1 MSYAY
6 KYPRPAVTVDI
17 ILLTNEETPRVLLIK
32 RKNEPFQNKWAFPG
46 GFLDV
51 DETLENAAQRELQE
65 ETYLNNTN
73 LKQFK
78 TYSEVNRD
86 PRGRTISTVFWSII
100 NKEKISKVKAGDDA
114 SAAKWFPLN
123 ELPELAF
130 DHNIII
136 SEFKTF
142 INYP

>member
-1 MSYAY
+1 MGYTY

-17 ILLTNEETPRVLLIK
+17 ILFTNEDTPSVLLIK
-32 RKNEPFQNKWAFPG
+32 RKNEPFRNKWAFPG
-46 GFLDV
+46 GFLDM

-65 ETYLNNTN
+65 ETHLKNTN

-86 PRGRTISTVFWSII
+86 PRGRTISTVFWAII
-100 NKEKISKVKAGDDA
+100 NKAEISKAQPGDDA
-114 SAAKWFPLN
+114 SATKWFPIN
-123 ELPELAF
+123 KLPELAF

-136 SEFKTF
+136 SEFKSF
-142 INYP
+142 INYG